1 MRYLFENFRGFLEE
15 GKYGKK
21 QSVLNRES
29 YSDMIKFSGE
39 SELFVPL
46 GAGLMKRVFGGL
58 EEDQTGYHITDLHG
72 VYGLVDLQGSTK
84 QVSVMTRGIRKEF
97 IKDGITNKG
106 GIVVELE
113 GRVIASATKDIFS
126 IPEKGGR
133 RNIMLK
139 MFKSM
144 LSPDTHRA
152 IETEILKALEDAQNV
167 IQLSFDKE
175 KLYDEGDDWEF
186 EVEVIKKE
194 AERWREEGPLS
205 WWYNILWKVDGKT
218 KHQMIK
224 YYLDSV
230 EKIMVKYADELR
242 DAILTDFKSSEKNYQ
257 TMGIYDENIMDKIR
271 IKNVYMLDTY
281 HRKRGMPGYPADMEI
296 KQFISDME
304 AEGVD
309 LYKAKVQQIIDT
321 VAGSLGAK

>member
-1 MRYLFENFRGFLEE
+1 MKQLMENFRKFLGE
-15 GKYGKK
+15 GKYGKR

-29 YSDMIKFSGE
+29 YSDMIRFSGE

-46 GAGLMKRVFGGL
+46 GAGLMKRVFGDL
-58 EEDQTGYHITDLHG
+58 PEDQTGYHITDLHG

-113 GRVIASATKDIFS
+113 GRVIASGAKDLFS

-139 MFKSM
+139 MLKSM
-144 LSPDTHRA
+144 LSPDTHKA
-152 IETEILKALEDAQNV
+152 IEDEIVKVIEDAQSAV
-167 IQLSFDKE
+167 QLSFDQE
-175 KLYDEGDDWEF
+175 KVGPDFYDDGEF
-186 EVEVIKKE
+186 E
-194 AERWREEGPLS
+194 AEQESWRQKGPLI
-205 WWYNILWKVDGKT
+205 WWFNILWKVDGKT

-230 EKIMVKYADELR
+230 EKIMVKYVDELR
-242 DAILTDFKSSEKNYQ
+242 EAILDEFKGSEKNYQ
-257 TMGIYDENIMDKIR
+257 TMGVYDENIMDKIR
-271 IKNVYMLDTY
+271 IKNVYLLNTY
-281 HRKRGMPGYPADMEI
+281 HSKRGMPGFPAEMEF

-304 AEGVD
+304 NEGID
-309 LYKAKVQQIIDT
+309 LYKAKVQEIINT
-321 VAGSLGAK
+321 VSSKLGAK